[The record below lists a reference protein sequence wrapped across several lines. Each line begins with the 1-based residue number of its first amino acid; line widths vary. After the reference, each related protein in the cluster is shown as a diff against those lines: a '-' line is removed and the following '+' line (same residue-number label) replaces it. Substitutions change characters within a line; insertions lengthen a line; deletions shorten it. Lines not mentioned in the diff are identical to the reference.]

1 LYKFSDAIARAAA
14 DKKAARDQRTLQ
26 RAQDAEAAGTLI
38 TSGTLGDVT
47 VEVYSGGYVRVGSQ
61 PSSTSQ
67 PKLSDI
73 SLRPPGSVSK
83 NTPYEKL
90 RSIVFTPSAQD
101 RAAGSNAALEKAVG
115 PAVTSLLKGGKNLM
129 KGTAPG
135 LAAAGA
141 AHLMGAEGRKTF
153 LTITTDKQIHTLVST
168 SKGGQADVGLA
179 LEAAGQSVLGGDD
192 VTAPG
197 PGSLPRLTAEQSTA
211 APEAAAV
218 HADAQPTL
226 PSRLRDLAELH
237 KDGVLSDEEFSSA
250 KAKLLD
256 SL

>member
-1 LYKFSDAIARAAA
+1 LSKFSDAIARAAA

-26 RAQDAEAAGTLI
+26 RAQDAEAAGPLI
-38 TSGTLGDVT
+38 TSGTFGDVT

-101 RAAGSNAALEKAVG
+101 KAAGSNAVLEKAVG
-115 PAVTSLLKGGKNLM
+115 PAVASLLKGGKNLM

-135 LAAAGA
+135 LAAAGV

-179 LEAAGQSVLGGDD
+179 LEAAGQSVLGM
-192 VTAPG
+192 TAPG
-197 PGSLPRLTAEQSTA
+197 PGSSPRLPPEQSTE

-226 PSRLRDLAELH
+226 ASRLRDLAGLH
-237 KDGVLSDEEFSSA
+237 KDGVLSDDEFASA

>member
-1 LYKFSDAIARAAA
+1 MSKISDAIAKAAA
-14 DKKAARDQRTLQ
+14 DKKSTREQRTVQ
-26 RAQDAEAAGTLI
+26 RTQDAEAAGRLV
-38 TSGTLGDVT
+38 TSGTFGDVT
-47 VEVYSGGYVRVGSQ
+47 VEVYAGGYVRVGSM
-61 PSSTSQ
+61 PTSTSQ

-73 SLRPPGSVSK
+73 SLRQPGSVGK

-90 RSIVFTPSAQD
+90 RSIAFTPSSQD

-115 PAVTSLLKGGKNLM
+115 PAVASILKGGKNLM

-135 LAAAGA
+135 LAAAGM

-179 LEAAGQSVLGGDD
+179 LAAAGQSVLGEVG
-192 VTAPG
+192 VTAPE
-197 PGSLPRLTAEQSTA
+197 SKSRPRLTAEQPSTA
-211 APEAAAV
+211 APEAAV
-218 HADAQPTL
+218 HAAAQPTL
-226 PSRLRDLAELH
+226 ASRLRELAELH
-237 KDGVLSDEEFSSA
+237 QDGVLSDEECSSA
-250 KAKLLD
+250 KAKLLG